1 MDISVE
7 LRDPA
12 AMQKSSQFVL
22 GLCIQDKLTNA
33 VWTVVQYGKKVPSS
47 SAEHVLSR
55 GEPGFEHLLSV
66 SVQSFNQNLLKALPI
81 QSHELEDKLL

>member
-12 AMQKSSQFVL
+12 TMHKSSQFVF

-33 VWTVVQYGKKVPSS
+33 V
-47 SAEHVLSR
+47 
-55 GEPGFEHLLSV
+55 
-66 SVQSFNQNLLKALPI
+66 
-81 QSHELEDKLL
+81 